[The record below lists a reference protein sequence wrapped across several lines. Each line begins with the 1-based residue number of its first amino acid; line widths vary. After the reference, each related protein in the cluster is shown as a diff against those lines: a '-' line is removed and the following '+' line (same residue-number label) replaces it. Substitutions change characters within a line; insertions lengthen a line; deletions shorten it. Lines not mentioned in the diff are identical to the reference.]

1 MSNLIKAVAFIRS
14 IDWTIIR
21 VDVFD
26 KGKQVNLY
34 LFVLDNIYICLIL
47 IIRNY
52 MKMILNWLF
61 KKYNLINQ
69 DRMKEINYKQVKV
82 FGAINKMINKYFI
95 LVFCLLK

>member
-26 KGKQVNLY
+26 KGKQVNLF
-34 LFVLDNIYICLIL
+34 LFVLDNIYLYICLIL

-61 KKYNLINQ
+61 KKYKLINQ
-69 DRMKEINYKQVKV
+69 DRMKEINYKRVKV

-95 LVFCLLK
+95 LVFV

>member
-34 LFVLDNIYICLIL
+34 LFVLDNIYIYIYMFNFNYQKLYEDDIEL
-47 IIRNY
+47 VIKKIQSNKPRQDERN
-52 MKMILNWLF
+52 KL
-61 KKYNLINQ
+61 
-69 DRMKEINYKQVKV
+69 
-82 FGAINKMINKYFI
+82 
-95 LVFCLLK
+95 

>member
-34 LFVLDNIYICLIL
+34 FLFLIIYIYMFNF
-47 IIRNY
+47 NY
-52 MKMILNWLF
+52 QKLYEDDI
-61 KKYNLINQ
+61 
-69 DRMKEINYKQVKV
+69 E
-82 FGAINKMINKYFI
+82 
-95 LVFCLLK
+95 LVIQKI